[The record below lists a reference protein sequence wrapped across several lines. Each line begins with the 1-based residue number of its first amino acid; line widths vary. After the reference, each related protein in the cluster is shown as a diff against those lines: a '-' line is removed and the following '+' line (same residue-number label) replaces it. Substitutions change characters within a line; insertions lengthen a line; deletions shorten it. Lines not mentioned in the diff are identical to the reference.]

1 MLKEQIIIMF
11 LSSLSHLFYVQKWW
25 KIKEAARGRIFSVFG
40 IFSPFYFFMQGFSE
54 DYDCRIIKIRF

>member
-1 MLKEQIIIMF
+1 MLKEQISIMF

-40 IFSPFYFFMQGFSE
+40 IFSPFYFLCKVFQ
-54 DYDCRIIKIRF
+54 KIMIGV